1 MRRILTAAA
10 FLLLCVLFLTG
21 CRTNLTDNPDGTAAP
36 DGNQGAETGQQET
49 SQTEEP
55 PSASPRFVLAEFGAP
70 ITYQGRFPVDE
81 AASAELN
88 RQIPLDRAALES
100 RAVDRVP
107 DNRPIVWLQTEDG
120 RQACVYRDNGQC
132 LLEWDGLLCDGTDLV
147 DVDALC
153 AFLEEAQLE
162 AVLADFPGVTE
173 LALEQFD
180 YYDDPENTSRRSGV
194 ELDEAQSREV
204 LALLQTDRW
213 SVADM
218 FTAQELSRGWADIL
232 SLRYNGELY
241 GKVTSGEVAGE
252 MRTVIFYY
260 IGGDADQCAN
270 LLAPAEVFDDLYAYI
285 GSG

>member
-270 LLAPAEVFDDLYAYI
+270 LLASAEVFDGLYAYI